1 MLTDIE
7 MILRDKIDLH
17 ETFYF
22 LEKKSATLC
31 TVMKYC
37 DL

>member
-22 LEKKSATLC
+22 LEKKIRN
-31 TVMKYC
+31 TVHSYEI
-37 DL
+37 L